1 MSKKLIAFLS
11 ILSLTLSLPLMPV
24 NAAVK
29 AGATCKTAGT
39 TSVATGKT
47 YTCIKSGK
55 KLVWKISRKNHESS
69 LPQITEKSVFDN
81 VSKCMVKTKLIDEA
95 NMGFPISSIYLK
107 STGIVNLAVIYT
119 TYTDAP
125 GDDRAFKEYSEV
137 QFPNA
142 AKFYSNSSYG
152 KLGLTLTTNN
162 KYYNIPK
169 SSASYNL
176 EAMNQTSNF
185 AGVAE
190 DAVNAA
196 KNDYDFSKIDAIF
209 IVMPSTSKAV
219 DLGAFG
225 TNIQLGNK
233 GFYQAMN
240 GAFINPSTKVRV
252 HERYLTHEIG
262 HNFGLIHPLLQ
273 DRGYA
278 LSVMHWEQSPV
289 SDLFGWEKFLLNWIE
304 LDQVDCLAV
313 IPTSKIT
320 SYVEGTGI
328 KSLNK
333 KLMVIKISEHKLLV
347 IESRRKS
354 ELDDL
359 TQKEEGLLLYKV
371 DLDLG
376 SDKGT
381 VELIT
386 NGSPIKNFNGQTL
399 LVGTFQEGE
408 SISVDGIQVKV
419 LKQGVMGDF
428 FSVNKVQ

>member
-1 MSKKLIAFLS
+1 MLLSLSIPFLPANAAPKVGAICKSVGAISVSSGKSLTCVKSGEKLI
-11 ILSLTLSLPLMPV
+11 
-24 NAAVK
+24 
-29 AGATCKTAGT
+29 
-39 TSVATGKT
+39 
-47 YTCIKSGK
+47 
-55 KLVWKISRKNHESS
+55 WKISRKNQTSS
-69 LPQITEKSVFDN
+69 IPTLTSKSVFSDA
-81 VSKCMVKTKLIDEA
+81 SDCKLRSELTHEA
-95 NMGFPISSIYLK
+95 NMGFPISPIYLK
-107 STGIVNLAVIYT
+107 STGTVNLAIIYT

-125 GDDRAFKEYSEV
+125 GDDRAFKEYSEI
-137 QFPNA
+137 QFPSA
-142 AKFYSNSSYG
+142 AKYYSSSSFG
-152 KLGLTLTTNN
+152 KLNLTLTTNN
-162 KYYNIPK
+162 KYYNISK
-169 SSASYNL
+169 TSASYNL

-196 KNDYDFSKIDAIF
+196 KNDFDFSKIDAIF
-209 IVMPSTSKAV
+209 VAMPSSSKAV

-225 TNIQLGNK
+225 TNFQVGSK

-304 LDQVDCLAV
+304 LEQIDCLTT

-320 SYVEGTGI
+320 SYVEGIGI

-333 KLMVIKISEHKLLV
+333 KLMVIKISNHKLLI

-359 TQKEEGLLLYKV
+359 THKEEGILLYKV
-371 DLDLG
+371 DLNLG

-381 VELIT
+381 VDLIT
-386 NGSPIKNFNGQTL
+386 NGSPIKNFNGQNF

-408 SISVDGIQVKV
+408 SISVDGFQVKV
-419 LKQGVMGDF
+419 LKQGVMGDY
-428 FSVNKVQ
+428 FSVSKVQ

>member
-1 MSKKLIAFLS
+1 MYKRLIAITSLLFLTYS
-11 ILSLTLSLPLMPV
+11 FFPA

-29 AGATCKTAGT
+29 AGAICKNVGT
-39 TSVATGKT
+39 TTISLGKT
-47 YTCIKSGK
+47 YTCVKSEK
-55 KLVWKISRKNHESS
+55 KLIWEISRKNQISIIPTLSS
-69 LPQITEKSVFDN
+69 KSVF
-81 VSKCMVKTKLIDEA
+81 SEASICKVKTKLIDEA
-95 NMGFPISSIYLK
+95 NMGFPIASIYLK
-107 STGIVNLAVIYT
+107 STGIVNLAIIYT

-125 GDDRAFKEYSEV
+125 GDDRAFKEYSEI

-142 AKFYSNSSYG
+142 AKFYSISSYG
-152 KLGLTLTTNN
+152 KLNITLTTNN
-162 KYYNIPK
+162 KYYNISK

-209 IVMPSTSKAV
+209 VVMPSTSKAI

-225 TNIQLGNK
+225 TNIQVGNK

-240 GAFINPSTKVRV
+240 GAFINPSNKERV

-278 LSVMHWEQSPV
+278 LSVMNWEQSPV
-289 SDLFGWEKFLLNWIE
+289 SDLFGWEKFLLNWIDSE
-304 LDQVDCLAV
+304 QVDCLTSL
-313 IPTSKIT
+313 PTSQIT

-333 KLMVIKISEHKLLV
+333 KLLVVRTSEHKLLV
-347 IESRRKS
+347 IESRRNS
-354 ELDDL
+354 ELDNL
-359 TQKEEGLLLYKV
+359 SRKEEGLLVYKV
-371 DLDLG
+371 DLNLG
-376 SDKGT
+376 SDQGT

-386 NGSPIKNFNGQTL
+386 NGSPLKNFNGQSL
-399 LVGTFQEGE
+399 MVGTFQEGE
-408 SISVDGIQVKV
+408 SISIDGIQVKV
-419 LKQGVMGDF
+419 LKQGAMGDF
-428 FSVNKVQ
+428 FSVSKIK